1 VEAEKI
7 RGHRLLR
14 LVPPIALVAA
24 ALSLWE
30 AVVDIRHVPD
40 YLLPAPSEI
49 WRTTLSERDLL
60 FVNTLPTLEIAVLG
74 FSLALVA
81 GLAIALAIHF
91 SRAVELAFYPMVI
104 ASQAVP
110 VLALAPILVI
120 LMGFSIFPKL
130 VVVALICFF
139 PITVNAV
146 DGMKSV
152 DRDLVNL
159 MRTMG
164 ANRWHV
170 LRDVELPTALPFFF
184 SGAKIAVTFSV
195 VGSLYGDWVGG
206 SSGSLA
212 LVIIQAQSRFDTAV
226 LFSAMAILTII
237 GVALFALLSFV
248 EWLAMPW
255 RRAQRFPA
263 AGHQD
268 PKTSDQGDERVT
280 DGQRNRERY
289 A

>member
-1 VEAEKI
+1 MSRSQSRAPSRRVEAEKI

-184 SGAKIAVTFSV
+184 SGAKIASARLVSATLWLGNSATLLR
-195 VGSLYGDWVGG
+195 VGSLLLAPAASTLTVGG
-206 SSGSLA
+206 YSITALLFGLSGPLGLA
-212 LVIIQAQSRFDTAV
+212 LV
-226 LFSAMAILTII
+226 LCLTINLWP
-237 GVALFALLSFV
+237 ALRSS
-248 EWLAMPW
+248 
-255 RRAQRFPA
+255 PA
-263 AGHQD
+263 
-268 PKTSDQGDERVT
+268 RV
-280 DGQRNRERY
+280 
-289 A
+289 